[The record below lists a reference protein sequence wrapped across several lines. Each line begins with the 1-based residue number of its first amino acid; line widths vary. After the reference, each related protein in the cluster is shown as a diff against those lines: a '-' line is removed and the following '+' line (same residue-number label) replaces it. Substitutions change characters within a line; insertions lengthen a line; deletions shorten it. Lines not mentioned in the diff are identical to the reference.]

1 MNPLN
6 SPLEIGLRTVILL
19 TEVFPKS
26 LDIDR
31 LVLMDYCL
39 LHSEDFDGPNSVQ
52 PAVSTRS
59 GELGIKRTV
68 LEHGVQL
75 MMRAGMVEV
84 EASTH
89 GITYRA
95 SEAASPFLRL
105 VRSPMLD
112 QLCHVARWVGVEF
125 SGLTNDAIRE
135 RMRMIASQWS
145 EEWNE
150 GPTDGVVG
158 EVLVWAD
165 EESSL

>member
-19 TEVFPKS
+19 TEAFPEA

-31 LVLMDYCL
+31 LVLMDYYL
-39 LHSEDFDGPNSVQ
+39 LHSGDFDGPSSLQ

-75 MMRAGMVEV
+75 MTRAGMIEV
-84 EASTH
+84 EASTQ

-112 QLCHVARWVGVEF
+112 QLSQVASWVCVEF
-125 SGLTNDAIRE
+125 SDLSNDEIRE
-135 RMRMIASQWS
+135 RMRMLVSQWS

-150 GPTDGVVG
+150 SIKSGVVG

-165 EESSL
+165 EESAL

>member
-19 TEVFPKS
+19 TEVFPEA
-26 LDIDR
+26 LNIDR
-31 LVLMDYCL
+31 LILMDYRL
-39 LHSEDFDGPNSVQ
+39 LHSGDFDGPNSVQ

-84 EASTH
+84 EASNQ

-112 QLCHVARWVGVEF
+112 QLCQVASWIGVEF
-125 SGLTNDAIRE
+125 SDLTNDAIRE
-135 RMRMIASQWS
+135 RMRIISSQWS

-150 GPTDGVVG
+150 DFSDGVVG
-158 EVLVWAD
+158 EVLAWD
-165 EESSL
+165 DGESSL